1 MVVGRHDVG
10 TVLFSVHGLALQ
22 LFRESNLCPSEPGH
36 LASNRCAI
44 ASRDKTLVSS
54 GEDMA
59 PKATPI
65 IYNSVVYNVILG
77 KIATSATKKD
87 MQVQCVADVQKRT
100 LQNGLMIFT

>member
-1 MVVGRHDVG
+1 MARTIEVAVGG
-10 TVLFSVHGLALQ
+10 TDAGTMMLPTLVYHGLALQ

-65 IYNSVVYNVILG
+65 IYNS
-77 KIATSATKKD
+77 AHTFAS
-87 MQVQCVADVQKRT
+87 
-100 LQNGLMIFT
+100 

>member
-1 MVVGRHDVG
+1 MIVDRNGWEHEWWWLVDMMSAQVC
-10 TVLFSVHGLALQ
+10 FPFKGLALQ
-22 LFRESNLCPSEPGH
+22 LFWESIRCPSECGH

-65 IYNSVVYNVILG
+65 IYNS
-77 KIATSATKKD
+77 AHTFAS
-87 MQVQCVADVQKRT
+87 
-100 LQNGLMIFT
+100 